1 MDNDFGSNYITIED
15 EQGVEFELE
24 QIASLEFNG
33 QEYMLFLPAD
43 MQEDDPEYG
52 YIILGINEE
61 DGEELFVSVDDEAE
75 LDAVYEAFMNLL
87 PDDEEEDED

>member
-52 YIILGINEE
+52 YIILGIKEE